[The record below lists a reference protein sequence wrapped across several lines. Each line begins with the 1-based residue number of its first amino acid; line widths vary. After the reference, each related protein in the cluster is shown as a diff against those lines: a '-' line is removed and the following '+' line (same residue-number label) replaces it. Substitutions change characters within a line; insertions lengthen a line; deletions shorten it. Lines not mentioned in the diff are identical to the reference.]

1 MEWRDIRK
9 TINDEKHENWFEN
22 NLVWVVGNC
31 GLQVIVEKLAF
42 NMINGNGICVWQILT
57 QGYIIT
63 ILIKMENQV
72 TWGNG

>member
-31 GLQVIVEKLAF
+31 GL
-42 NMINGNGICVWQILT
+42 
-57 QGYIIT
+57 
-63 ILIKMENQV
+63 
-72 TWGNG
+72 